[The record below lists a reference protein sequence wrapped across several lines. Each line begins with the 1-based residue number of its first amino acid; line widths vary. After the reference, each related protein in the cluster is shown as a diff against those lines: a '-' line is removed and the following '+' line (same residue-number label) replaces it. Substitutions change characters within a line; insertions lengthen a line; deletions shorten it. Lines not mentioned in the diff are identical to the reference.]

1 MAKWFFMFFLS
12 MSQCFAEAV
21 ISLWMSVKARFQT
34 VAQILNHS
42 CEAVTSATASGP
54 LTSEAKL
61 KGECEARVRELQEVS
76 CE

>member
-1 MAKWFFMFFLS
+1 MAFLFFKVTVHSRFEIEGTAKA
-12 MSQCFAEAV
+12 CFQAV
-21 ISLWMSVKARFQT
+21 TK
-34 VAQILNHS
+34 ILNCS

-61 KGECEARVRELQEVS
+61 KGECEARVRELEEVS